1 MNKNFKN
8 ILKMVVYILIALIV
22 CYGFYTCKKMGV

>member
-1 MNKNFKN
+1 MNKTLKN
-8 ILKMVVYILIALIV
+8 LLKIVVYILIALIV